1 MGQAQVSF
9 LNRIDEGCFPF
20 ERPGWRANPHG
31 GGEERRGGSWEDGV
45 SASAGR
51 LTPRQRTSPIPGGLT
66 RSPSFC
72 SPPWVWRLSMTAV
85 LHASPELSRQ
95 RKRER
100 GGSLC
105 PSAEIPQ
112 HLLLLTAHTTLA
124 QERQVVKPNLEGAG
138 TCNTPGVWG
147 VGEEPRQAWP
157 ASAVLGGVQNS
168 KRILQTSISFCQ
180 SEIAKALLSVTTN

>member
-1 MGQAQVSF
+1 MFSLRKTRLESEPSRQ
-9 LNRIDEGCFPF
+9 
-20 ERPGWRANPHG
+20 
-31 GGEERRGGSWEDGV
+31 GEEWRGGSWEDRA

-66 RSPSFC
+66 RSPSFR
-72 SPPWVWRLSMTAV
+72 SPPRVWRLSMTAV

-105 PSAEIPQ
+105 PTTPSPEIPQ

-124 QERQVVKPNLEGAG
+124 QERQVAKPNLEGAG

-147 VGEEPRQAWP
+147 AGEEPRQAWP
-157 ASAVLGGVQNS
+157 ASAVLRGVQNS